1 MSNMFYLH
9 PALNHYY
16 GSIYVEKIEDKYY
29 MCMENYDE
37 PSKVEIS
44 KEFYDACIKEFE
56 GKE

>member
-1 MSNMFYLH
+1 MFYLH